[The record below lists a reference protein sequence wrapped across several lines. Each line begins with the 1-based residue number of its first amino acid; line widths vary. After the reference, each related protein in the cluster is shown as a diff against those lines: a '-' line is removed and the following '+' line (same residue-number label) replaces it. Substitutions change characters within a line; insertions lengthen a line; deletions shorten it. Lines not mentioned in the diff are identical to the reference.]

1 MHHMHVR
8 HSLPALTHL
17 PTAPAPLSVGM
28 LRAGVM
34 PGFKAPATAAA
45 DAGGGQDGD
54 DAAGP
59 SGEGGSGGAAGGSG
73 GEGGDGGEP
82 GPHMCESKL
91 RALLAELHA
100 MKDADGTAKA
110 LVFSQYK

>member
-1 MHHMHVR
+1 MHHMHVW

-34 PGFKAPATAAA
+34 PGFKAPANAAA
-45 DAGGGQDGD
+45 AGEGQGGD

-59 SGEGGSGGAAGGSG
+59 SGEGGSGGAG